1 MGTKKL
7 FNLRFFIPNPFY
19 FGKCVKITKTL
30 ETCYEA
36 NYLLLHTRSHFFLQS
51 LRLKVN
57 SMLVRSNHLKLLI
70 RILPRLST
78 LFIACRTQH
87 IFKPIL
93 EGCIFFTKRIIN
105 LIYNLFYLTSVDL
118 KKPVTTIDWG
128 TFDKFDAYGPK
139 ENLRSLDAHFWT
151 WTLLVSY
158 FWISNI

>member
-36 NYLLLHTRSHFFLQS
+36 NCLLLHTSSHFFLPS

-70 RILPRLST
+70 RILPGLST
-78 LFIACRTQH
+78 LSHVEHNIYLNQYWKIA
-87 IFKPIL
+87 
-93 EGCIFFTKRIIN
+93 FFYKTYDQFN
-105 LIYNLFYLTSVDL
+105 LQSLLFD
-118 KKPVTTIDWG
+118 
-128 TFDKFDAYGPK
+128 FC
-139 ENLRSLDAHFWT
+139 
-151 WTLLVSY
+151 
-158 FWISNI
+158 